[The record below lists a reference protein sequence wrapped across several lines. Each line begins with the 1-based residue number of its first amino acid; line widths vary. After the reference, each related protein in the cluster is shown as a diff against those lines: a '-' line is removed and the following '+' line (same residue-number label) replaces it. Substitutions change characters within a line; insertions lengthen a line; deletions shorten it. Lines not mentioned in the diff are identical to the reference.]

1 MGWTINEFPAFANT
15 RTLAAIHHHYIKTI
29 VMNKSILLLLTL
41 TIGLVSNIFAQDF
54 DKTISSTADTLAKKI
69 ISSQRK
75 TVAITDFI
83 NLDESITQL
92 GTFLSEEFSSELSNL
107 TDNQSKF
114 RVLERSKIDQIF
126 TEKNLIQSTDGSK
139 MAKAL
144 GKLDVADVLMFATI
158 TDFNGYYRVVIKLL
172 DTKTGDA
179 LSSFK
184 VNFVKTPSL
193 ESLNKNV
200 AKLPTPAV
208 QPTITP
214 TVSTPPAKTETKAEF
229 GDYCF
234 NNKPTFA
241 YNYDVKI
248 NIYNKGV
255 DTPVKTINVTSG
267 QTSCVYELP
276 NGVYRIELTWIAYG
290 NEIKKETKEI
300 KVKSGKSDTID
311 LVYN

>member
-1 MGWTINEFPAFANT
+1 M
-15 RTLAAIHHHYIKTI
+15 
-29 VMNKSILLLLTL
+29 SLTFGFL
-41 TIGLVSNIFAQDF
+41 SSTSAQDF
-54 DKTISSTADTLAKKI
+54 DKTITTTADTLAKKI
-69 ISSQRK
+69 ISSKRK

-107 TDNQSKF
+107 TENQSKF

-126 TEKNLIQSTDGSK
+126 REKNLIQSTDGSR
-139 MAKAL
+139 MAKEL
-144 GKLDVADVLMFATI
+144 GKLDVADILMFATI

-193 ESLNKNV
+193 ETLNKNI
-200 AKLPTPAV
+200 AKQATQNTNQPGNTP
-208 QPTITP
+208 I
-214 TVSTPPAKTETKAEF
+214 VSTTPVKVEKPEY

-234 NNKPTFA
+234 NNKENFS
-241 YNYDVKI
+241 YRYDVKI
-248 NIYNKGV
+248 AIYNKGG
-255 DTPVKTINVTSG
+255 DSPVKTINVTSG
-267 QTSCVYELP
+267 QTSCVYELTA
-276 NGVYRIELTWIAYG
+276 GVYRIELTWIAYQK
-290 NEIKKETKEI
+290 EVKKEIKEI

>member
-1 MGWTINEFPAFANT
+1 M
-15 RTLAAIHHHYIKTI
+15 
-29 VMNKSILLLLTL
+29 TL
-41 TIGLVSNIFAQDF
+41 TIVLASNTIAQDF

-126 TEKNLIQSTDGSK
+126 TEKKLILSTDGSK
-139 MAKAL
+139 MAKEL
-144 GKLDVADVLMFATI
+144 GKLDVANILMFATI

-193 ESLNKNV
+193 ETLNKNI
-200 AKLPTPAV
+200 AK
-208 QPTITP
+208 QPTQFSNQANNNLI
-214 TVSTPPAKTETKAEF
+214 VSEVPVKVENKTEY

-234 NNKPTFA
+234 TNKPGFV
-241 YNYDVKI
+241 YHYDVKI
-248 NIYNKGV
+248 KIYNRTG
-255 DTPVKTINVTSG
+255 DTPVKSIDVTSG

-276 NGVYRIELTWIAYG
+276 TGVYRLEMTWIAYE

-300 KVKSGKSDTID
+300 KVKSGKSDTIT
-311 LVYN
+311 LEYN

>member
-1 MGWTINEFPAFANT
+1 
-15 RTLAAIHHHYIKTI
+15 
-29 VMNKSILLLLTL
+29 MNKSILLLLIL
-41 TIGLVSNIFAQDF
+41 TIGLVSTTFAQDF
-54 DKTISSTADTLAKKI
+54 DKTISSSADTLAKKI

-139 MAKAL
+139 MAKEL

-193 ESLNKNV
+193 ENLNKNV
-200 AKLPTPAV
+200 AK
-208 QPTITP
+208 QPTQP
-214 TVSTPPAKTETKAEF
+214 TVIPASTPNIPTTPLKTETKTEY

-241 YNYDVKI
+241 YKYDVKI
-248 NIYNKGV
+248 VVYNRSG
-255 DTPVKTINVTSG
+255 DNPVKTINVTSG

-276 NGVYRIELTWIAYG
+276 TGVYRLELTWIAYG
-290 NEIKKETKEI
+290 NEVKKETKEI

-311 LVYN
+311 LIYN